1 MWIWSKSVDTGLD
14 GDLLRI
20 VSYASVGLLLLTV
33 LVSTCVQSW
42 PGSRRSRQPRLH
54 RRDGD
59 RDLAAPPSQT
69 KDYTAS
75 GPIVVENQVDVSARS
90 AEAWWW
96 RFSSNPARASIKDSS
111 SPNLTTARSRP
122 TWKAAR
128 AKTASTEADLNNWK
142 SEAKVLE
149 SDLQRARKM
158 WDAKLI
164 TQEQYEHAQF
174 KAEADQWDVKR
185 VEQLLINDRDT
196 QRSLELEL
204 EKTQITAPF
213 DGVVAR
219 RYVRVGQTVARDE
232 RLVWVTATGPLRVRF
247 TLPSRF
253 VNQLKV
259 GQRVAVTVADGNPAQ
274 QHPARVIQ
282 MSPVVDPASGT
293 IEVLAELT
301 GAAPE
306 LRPGM
311 QADVHLPAHPMNT
324 Q

>member
-1 MWIWSKSVDTGLD
+1 LVGEPLKTTVCYP
-14 GDLLRI
+14 
-20 VSYASVGLLLLTV
+20 VSLLLAL
-33 LVSTCVQSW
+33 LVGTSCSHDPV
-42 PGSRRSRQPRLH
+42 PAA
-54 RRDGD
+54 
-59 RDLAAPPSQT
+59 LAAPASQPASVAT
-69 KDYTAS
+69 PPVSSDTRYTAS
-75 GPIVVENQVDVSARS
+75 GPIVVENQVDVSAQRGGVVVEIFVEPGTRVHKGQLL
-90 AEAWWW
+90 AKLDD
-96 RFSSNPARASIKDSS
+96 RQV
-111 SPNLTTARSRP
+111 TADLEG
-122 TWKAAR
+122 AR

-185 VEQLLINDRDT
+185 VEQLLINDRDVT
-196 QRSLELEL
+196 RSLELEL
-204 EKTQITAPF
+204 EKTQVTAPF
-213 DGVVAR
+213 DGIVAR
-219 RYVRVGQTVARDE
+219 RYVRAGQSVARDE
-232 RLVWVTATGPLRVRF
+232 RLIWVTATGPLRVRF

-259 GQRVAVTVADGNPAQ
+259 GQRVAVTVADGNPALE
-274 QHPARVIQ
+274 HPARVIQ

-301 GAAPE
+301 GAAPD

-311 QADVHLPAHPMNT
+311 QADVHLPAHP
-324 Q
+324 

>member
-1 MWIWSKSVDTGLD
+1 LD

-20 VSYASVGLLLLTV
+20 VSYASGLLLLSV
-33 LVSTCVQSW
+33 LVGTSCSHSPDPVEVV
-42 PGSRRSRQPRLH
+42 
-54 RRDGD
+54 
-59 RDLAAPPSQT
+59 AAPPSQAAPVNPPAAT
-69 KDYTAS
+69 SGDYTAS
-75 GPIVVENQVDVSARS
+75 GPIVVENQVDVAAQRGGVVVEILVEPGTRVHKGQLL
-90 AEAWWW
+90 AKLDD
-96 RFSSNPARASIKDSS
+96 RQV
-111 SPNLTTARSRP
+111 TADLEG
-122 TWKAAR
+122 AR

-311 QADVHLPAHPMNT
+311 QADVHLPAHP
-324 Q
+324 

>member
-1 MWIWSKSVDTGLD
+1 MAAQRGGVVTEIFVEPGTRVRKGQLLAKLD
-14 GDLLRI
+14 DRQVLADLE
-20 VSYASVGLLLLTV
+20 G
-33 LVSTCVQSW
+33 
-42 PGSRRSRQPRLH
+42 
-54 RRDGD
+54 
-59 RDLAAPPSQT
+59 
-69 KDYTAS
+69 
-75 GPIVVENQVDVSARS
+75 
-90 AEAWWW
+90 
-96 RFSSNPARASIKDSS
+96 
-111 SPNLTTARSRP
+111 
-122 TWKAAR
+122 AR

-142 SEAKVLE
+142 AEAKVLE

-164 TQEQYEHAQF
+164 TQEQFEHAQF

-185 VEQLLINDRDT
+185 VEQLLINARDT
-196 QRSLELEL
+196 QRSLDLEL

-213 DGVVAR
+213 DGIVAR

-232 RLVWVTATGPLRVRF
+232 RLIWVTATGPLRVRF

-259 GQRVAVTVADGNPAQ
+259 GQRVAVTVADGNPALE
-274 QHPARVIQ
+274 HPARVIQ

-301 GAAPE
+301 GAVPE

-311 QADVHLPAHPMNT
+311 QADVHLPAHP
-324 Q
+324 